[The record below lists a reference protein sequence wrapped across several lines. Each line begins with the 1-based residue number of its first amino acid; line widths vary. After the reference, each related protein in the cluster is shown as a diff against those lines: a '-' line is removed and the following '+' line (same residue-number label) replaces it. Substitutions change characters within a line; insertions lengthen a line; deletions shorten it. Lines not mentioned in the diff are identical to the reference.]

1 MDIRHSQSS
10 TKGEFFMKESFS
22 SKSLW
27 FFLVVVLL
35 VFCNGNA
42 RAEDDTDQILASV
55 GPHKLTVASFNEQVK
70 YMPPQLQ
77 MMMAQNPQMKEQ
89 FLDRWVQVTLLS
101 QEARALKLDQDPEVQ
116 ARVED
121 VKRSILAQELLKREV
136 EGKVTASDADVK
148 KYYDDHKAEFTQPEM
163 VKARHILI
171 KIPENADD
179 KALSEAEAKA
189 NEIKEKLDK
198 GADFAELAK
207 QYSDDPGTKE
217 KGGELGF
224 FTKGRM
230 VPEFEA
236 VAFSS
241 KPGEVSKPVKS
252 PFGYHIIQV
261 QEKQDASVKDFAEVE
276 PQIGQKLQVERQQQ
290 LLAEITEKLKAK
302 YPVTIN
308 KELLSKISAGPQQGA
323 GPGK

>member
-1 MDIRHSQSS
+1 
-10 TKGEFFMKESFS
+10 MKESLS

-27 FFLVVVLL
+27 FFPVLVLL
-35 VFCNGNA
+35 VLCSNNVW
-42 RAEDDTDQILASV
+42 AEADADQVLASV
-55 GPHKLTVASFNEQVK
+55 GPRKLTVASFNEQVK

-89 FLDRWVQVTLLS
+89 FLDRWVQVTLLA
-101 QEARALKLDQDPEVQ
+101 QEASELKLDEDPEVQ

-121 VKRSILAQELLKREV
+121 VKNSILAQELLKREV
-136 EGKVTASDADVK
+136 EGKVTVSDADVK
-148 KYYDDHKAEFTQPEM
+148 KYYEDHKAEFTQPEM

-171 KIPENADD
+171 KTPQNADE
-179 KALSEAEAKA
+179 KVLSEAEAKA
-189 NEIKEKLDK
+189 NEIKEELDK
-198 GADFAELAK
+198 GVDFAELAK

-217 KGGELGF
+217 KGGELGLF
-224 FTKGRM
+224 PKGRM

-236 VAFSS
+236 AAFSL
-241 KPGEVSKPVKS
+241 KPGEISKPVKS

-261 QEKQDASVKDFAEVE
+261 QEKKDASVKGFAEVE
-276 PQIGQKLQVERQQQ
+276 PQIKQKLQVERQQQ

-308 KELLSKISAGPQQGA
+308 KELLSTISTGPEQGA
-323 GPGK
+323 RPGK